1 MSSKLE
7 KSRKLS
13 RPKHPKGAP
22 NIEIDT
28 IFRAENSIE
37 NSTELLFALI
47 ILLKNSELLES
58 QKLKLFFLPTVL
70 RINGLIYPPDF
81 QVINPQGV
89 NNPSRYVEITKSQF
103 DTGASYHHEP
113 YYILRRRLSQIKIRE
128 KGFQNKVKI
137 GKFSSYAK
145 LNTDKT
151 RQAVVTNNLED
162 NLPLSIL
169 SYTHMFRLLIYHF
182 HCLSQFED
190 ESSTV
195 TRFGEI
201 TKDFLAKDTDGYGV
215 PSNYFIF
222 F

>member
-151 RQAVVTNNLED
+151 RQAVVTNKNAPIKSNKKLFF
-162 NLPLSIL
+162 IK
-169 SYTHMFRLLIYHF
+169 MF
-182 HCLSQFED
+182 
-190 ESSTV
+190 
-195 TRFGEI
+195 
-201 TKDFLAKDTDGYGV
+201 
-215 PSNYFIF
+215 
-222 F
+222 